1 MEFQQNVFARSAGS
15 GRVVLTPNSVPK
27 FSHLY
32 SRVPISGQ
40 IPYPVLHFPEPCA
53 ITQSNPRSC
62 FPSSSQIPYPIKKFC
77 IFPNLVLY
85 FSQIA
90 DPASRVTVKP
100 RIPSR
105 NFAFFESRA
114 IFQSNRGSHFPGSG
128 EIPYPVKKFCVF
140 SNPALYFSQIPDPA
154 SQVAV
159 KSRIPSRNFAFFLIS
174 RYVSSNSG
182 SRECLSK
189 PC

>member
-1 MEFQQNVFARSAGS
+1 M
-15 GRVVLTPNSVPK
+15 
-27 FSHLY
+27 
-32 SRVPISGQ
+32 
-40 IPYPVLHFPEPCA
+40 LHFPEPCA

-90 DPASRVTVKP
+90 DPASRVAVKS
-100 RIPSR
+100 RIPSI

-114 IFQSNRGSHFPGSG
+114 IFQSNRGSHFPGSR

-140 SNPALYFSQIPDPA
+140 SNPVLYFSQIPDPA

>member
-1 MEFQQNVFARSAGS
+1 MCLPGQQGLEGWSWHRIASR
-15 GRVVLTPNSVPK
+15 NSVISIPASQLAVK
-27 FSHLY
+27 SRIPFRNFAFSRTLRY
-32 SRVPISGQ
+32 NS
-40 IPYPVLHFPEPCA
+40 A
-53 ITQSNPRSC
+53 NPRSC

-90 DPASRVTVKP
+90 DPASRVAVKP
-100 RIPSR
+100 RIPSK

-114 IFQSNRGSHFPGSG
+114 IFQSNRGSHFPGSR

-189 PC
+189 PG